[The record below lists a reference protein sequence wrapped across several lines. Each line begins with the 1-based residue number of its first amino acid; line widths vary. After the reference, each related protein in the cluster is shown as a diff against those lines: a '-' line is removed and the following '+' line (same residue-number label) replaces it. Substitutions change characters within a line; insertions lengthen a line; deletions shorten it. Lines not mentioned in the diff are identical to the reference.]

1 MSGKHLLA
9 RTGWAAALGV
19 LIFLVL
25 SSVNSPATPIKPDV
39 QRMIRESQQ
48 AQQPFIP
55 ARAGWNEP
63 SSTTA
68 ALHNPVLASLTGDR
82 VQQEYRETLA
92 TVATP
97 DPWIVV
103 ALGMLIVL
111 MRKLRSI
118 EASRKRA
125 AAVVAVVARE
135 NQPEQLAA

>member
-1 MSGKHLLA
+1 M
-9 RTGWAAALGV
+9 

-39 QRMIRESQQ
+39 QRMIREAQQ

-63 SSTTA
+63 SSNSP
-68 ALHNPVLASLTGDR
+68 ALRNPALASLTSDR

-97 DPWIVV
+97 DPWILV
-103 ALGMLIVL
+103 ALAMVIVL
-111 MRKLRSI
+111 MRKLRSM
-118 EASRKRA
+118 ETARKRA
-125 AAVVAVVARE
+125 EAIALVPGGE
-135 NQPEQLAA
+135 QPQLAA